1 MKIEKTPIN
10 VLIIDDDSIVRDI
23 TRSYLKDKLNVFAV
37 ESPRLGFRILKN
49 EKIDIIIT
57 DFMLPEMNGLEVLD
71 KVKTEYPNIEVI
83 MISSSDEMDIVI
95 GALRKGAADFCKK
108 PFTSTQLWLAIE
120 RTRKFS
126 ELQNQLNDT
135 LKKNSQL
142 KQEAD
147 KVLNHSIIGS
157 SAAIES
163 VKNQMQMVAVSPLTS
178 VLLIGES
185 GTGKELV
192 ARGIHN
198 MSSRKGELFG
208 AANMSAIPESL
219 FESEF
224 FGHKKGSFTGAISD
238 KAGWFESINK
248 GTLFFDEIGEMSMS
262 LQVKLLRVLE
272 DRKYTRI
279 GTHQEKEFDIRI
291 ISATNKSVEELTNG
305 TLFRLDLFHRIG
317 TFIIQI
323 PPLRDRISDIPL
335 LVTHFMETLS
345 KQMGKKIIRINDEV
359 YDLLSRYSFPGN
371 VRELKN
377 LIERAIIMC
386 NTDELSPKHIMLL
399 SNQHT
404 SSLPTSDSVLETFDL
419 KEVERNTIERA
430 LLKVNYNKAEA
441 ARLLNIEW
449 NALYRRIQKYN
460 IEIPHDVASH

>member
-1 MKIEKTPIN
+1 MKVSKTPIN
-10 VLIIDDDSIVRDI
+10 VLIIDDDSVVRDI

-37 ESPRLGFRILKN
+37 ESPTLGFRILKN
-49 EKIDIIIT
+49 EKIDILIT

-71 KVKTEYPNIEVI
+71 KVKSEYPSIEVI

-126 ELQNQLNDT
+126 DLQNQLHDT
-135 LKKNSQL
+135 LKKNTQL
-142 KQEAD
+142 KKEAD
-147 KVLNHSIIGS
+147 KALNHSIIGN

-208 AANMSAIPESL
+208 AVNMSAIPESL

-238 KAGWFESINK
+238 KAGWFESTNM

-272 DRKYTRI
+272 DRRYTRV
-279 GTHQEKEFDIRI
+279 GTQQEKDFDIRI
-291 ISATNKSVEELTNG
+291 ISATNKSVEELTSG
-305 TLFRLDLFHRIG
+305 TSFRLDLFHRIG
-317 TFIIQI
+317 TFIIQM
-323 PPLRDRISDIPL
+323 PPLRDRVSDIPL
-335 LVTHFMETLS
+335 LVNHFMQSLS
-345 KQMGKKIIRINDEV
+345 KQMGKRIAKINDEV
-359 YDLLSRYSFPGN
+359 FSLLAQYSFPGN

-386 NTDELSPKHIMLL
+386 NTDELSPNHIVLL
-399 SNQHT
+399 NDQQT
-404 SSLPTSDSVLETFDL
+404 SSMSSSDTPLEIFDL
-419 KEVERNTIERA
+419 KEVEKRTIKRA
-430 LLKVNYNKAEA
+430 LLRVNYNKAEA

-460 IEIPHDVASH
+460 IEISHDVTQH